1 MQIGLQQNGGRMSKL
16 YDVAI
21 VGGGVA
27 GLSAALILGRCLR
40 SVLVFDD
47 GHPRNEA
54 SPAAHCLLANEG
66 IAPAEL
72 LRRSRRE
79 LQNFQ
84 HVVVQQRTVDW
95 IHSEQKA
102 FAIFSEGG
110 LVATSRKVLLTTG
123 LKDQLPDIVGIENY
137 YGRSVHHCPYCDG
150 YEHRDKVIIAYG
162 KGDKGAG
169 LALMMKQWTSDVILC
184 TDGALV
190 TLEMQTRL
198 EDANIR
204 ISTEKV
210 AKLEGDLQGGLQ
222 RVVLATGAKIDCN
235 AMFFTTECAQRSD
248 LGDRLGCKRDEKGG
262 AVTDPLTEESSVPG
276 IYIAGDASRDVLLL
290 AVAIGEGAKAG
301 VAINKALLKE
311 DGLG

>member
-1 MQIGLQQNGGRMSKL
+1 MSKL

-47 GHPRNEA
+47 GHPRNKA
-54 SPAAHCLLANEG
+54 SHAAHCLLANEG

-72 LRRSRRE
+72 LSRSRRE
-79 LQNFQ
+79 LQNYQ
-84 HVVVQQRTVDW
+84 HVAVQQRTVDR

-123 LKDQLPDIVGIENY
+123 LNQLPDIDGIENY

-150 YEHRDKVIIAYG
+150 YEHRDQVIIAYG

-169 LALMMKQWTSDVILC
+169 LALMMKQWTSDVILAPM
-184 TDGALV
+184 G
-190 TLEMQTRL
+190 
-198 EDANIR
+198 
-204 ISTEKV
+204 
-210 AKLEGDLQGGLQ
+210 
-222 RVVLATGAKIDCN
+222 
-235 AMFFTTECAQRSD
+235 RS
-248 LGDRLGCKRDEKGG
+248 LRWRCR
-262 AVTDPLTEESSVPG
+262 P
-276 IYIAGDASRDVLLL
+276 ASRRPISEFRQRKSRNLRAIYRGAYSVLFWLRARRLTATRCFSQPNALNDPISGTGWVASGMRKEAPLL
-290 AVAIGEGAKAG
+290 IR
-301 VAINKALLKE
+301 
-311 DGLG
+311 

>member
-47 GHPRNEA
+47 GHPRNKA
-54 SPAAHCLLANEG
+54 SHAAHCLLANEG

-198 EDANIR
+198 EEFRQRKSRRLRAIYRGAYSVLFWLRARRLTATRCFSQPNALNDPISGTGWVASGMRKEAPLLIR
-204 ISTEKV
+204 
-210 AKLEGDLQGGLQ
+210 
-222 RVVLATGAKIDCN
+222 
-235 AMFFTTECAQRSD
+235 
-248 LGDRLGCKRDEKGG
+248 
-262 AVTDPLTEESSVPG
+262 
-276 IYIAGDASRDVLLL
+276 
-290 AVAIGEGAKAG
+290 
-301 VAINKALLKE
+301 
-311 DGLG
+311 